1 MSEVII
7 QNIFWSLL
15 ISTVVTLP
23 TFVSAGIVFQS
34 FFEPSEKS
42 EKRIGQI
49 SVLASITILFYF
61 LLADVF
67 AFFLG
72 TPGKISLGVWLSSD
86 DLEFPI
92 IFSLC
97 PASLAMATG
106 VAFLGWVTT
115 SFSVS
120 YLHREENFYRFFLAL
135 GLFLSGMYL
144 IVLGGSGFIVFIGWE
159 LCGVSSYLLIGYA
172 YTRASATENAL
183 FAFVANRIGEA
194 GFLLGLIIAFL
205 TIGDTSWD
213 SLASWAGGTSFDKV
227 TARLMLFGF
236 VIAALAKS
244 AQFPF
249 SPWIAR
255 ALEGP
260 TPSSAIFYGSV
271 MVHVGVWLVIRLE
284 PVFLQVPDTL
294 YWLLGAG
301 FLTVL
306 YGAISGLV
314 QTDVKSALMFSTTT
328 QVGLLFLECGMGWFS
343 LATWHLGL
351 HAVAR
356 AWQFLTAPSYLQY
369 HDKESKSIAR
379 FFPIIFWTAALQR
392 FWLDSL
398 VLSLFAKPFV
408 SIGQDL
414 RDLDDRV
421 LSKIIGMPSES
432 DSTED
437 LVIRAYGLGGN
448 VLSWIADRMQSFET
462 RLILGDN
469 RWTTR
474 AHQEIGAIF
483 QTTEALLE
491 QPRYLLLILIM
502 TFSIIL

>member
-1 MSEVII
+1 MSETVI
-7 QNIFWSLL
+7 QNTFWSLL
-15 ISTVVTLP
+15 ISTVVILP

-34 FFEPSEKS
+34 FFKKSKESE
-42 EKRIGQI
+42 IGRA
-49 SVLASITILFYF
+49 SVLVSIIVLFYL
-61 LLADVF
+61 LLADLLALV
-67 AFFLG
+67 LG
-72 TPGKISLGVWLSSD
+72 TPGQVSLGVWFSSD
-86 DLEFPI
+86 DLKFPI
-92 IFSLC
+92 VFSLC

-172 YTRASATENAL
+172 YTRPSATENAL

-194 GFLLGLIIAFL
+194 GFLLGLIIALL

-213 SLASWAGGTSFDKV
+213 SLASWAEGTSFDKV

-271 MVHVGVWLVIRLE
+271 MVHAGVWLVIRLE

-301 FLTVL
+301 FLTIL
-306 YGAISGLV
+306 YGAVSGLV

-351 HAVAR
+351 HAMAR

-369 HDKESKSIAR
+369 HENRKEPRSITA
-379 FFPIIFWTAALQR
+379 FFPLVFWTAALQR

-408 SIGQDL
+408 SIGEDL
-414 RDLDDRV
+414 QSLDDRV
-421 LSKIIGMPSES
+421 LSKMIGMPSES
-432 DSTED
+432 NSTED

-448 VLSWIADRMQSFET
+448 VLSWIADLLQSFET

-469 RWTTR
+469 SWTAR
-474 AHQEIGAIF
+474 AHQEIGAVF
-483 QTTEALLE
+483 QTVEALLE

-502 TFSIIL
+502 TFAIIL